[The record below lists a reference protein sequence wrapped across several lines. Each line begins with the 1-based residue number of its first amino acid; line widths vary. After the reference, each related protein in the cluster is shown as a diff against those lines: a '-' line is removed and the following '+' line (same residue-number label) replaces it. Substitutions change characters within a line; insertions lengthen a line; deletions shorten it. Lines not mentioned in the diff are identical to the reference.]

1 MGKLEEL
8 QSLIGYEFRNR
19 PLLKMALTHTS
30 FGSASHNQRLEFLG
44 DAVLGLYAAGE
55 LYRAFPEMKEGDMT
69 RARAASVCESA
80 LFENAGA
87 FSLGDY
93 LYLGKGEEL
102 GGGRQ
107 KPSIVS
113 DAFEA
118 LTAAI
123 YLDGGAEAANAF
135 ARRFVPIRAHAGER
149 VIDCKTRLQEVLQKN
164 GSADIRYELVEE
176 RGLDHDKWFVC
187 EVLNDGAPL
196 GRGEGRTKK
205 EAEQK
210 AAGQALGRLGVQGE
224 D

>member
-8 QSLIGYEFRNR
+8 QSRIGYAFQNR
-19 PLLKMALTHTS
+19 ALLKMALTHTS
-30 FGSASHNQRLEFLG
+30 YGSPSHNQRLEFLG
-44 DAVLGLYAAGE
+44 DAVLGLYAANE
-55 LYRAFPEMKEGDMT
+55 LYRSCPGMKEGEMT
-69 RARAASVCESA
+69 RVRAASVCESA

-87 FSLGDY
+87 FSLGEY

-107 KPSIVS
+107 KPSIVA

-123 YLDGGAEAANAF
+123 YLDGGAEAAFAF
-135 ARRFVPIRAHAGER
+135 ARRFVPIRVRANER

-164 GSADIRYELVEE
+164 GTADIRYELVDE
-176 RGLDHDKWFVC
+176 RGLDHNKWFVC
-187 EVLNDGAPL
+187 EVLKDGCSL

-210 AAGQALGRLGVQGE
+210 AAKQALERLSEQGE
-224 D
+224 N